1 VKSLLALMVVVAL
14 LIAHAFPHQGT
25 KPIPP
30 GIRAADKQPGP
41 ADIPPQTERAVRR
54 LDPALL
60 QAQARELSVLAQTI
74 PDAINQVNTG
84 TLPKDMNEKLKR
96 IEKLSKALRGEI
108 GN

>member
-1 VKSLLALMVVVAL
+1 VKSLLPLLVVVTL
-14 LIAHAFPHQGT
+14 MFTHAFPDQGS

-41 ADIPPQTERAVRR
+41 ADIPPQTQRAVRR
-54 LDPALL
+54 VDPMLL
-60 QAQARELSVLAQTI
+60 QAQARELSFLAQTI
-74 PDAINQVNTG
+74 PDATNQVNNG